1 LACPTWR
8 AHAAERVL
16 DRLEGKPTQKTENTT
31 RVTLETLIRRAIALP
46 APPPDPP
53 TIEATPEGNAG

>member
-53 TIEATPEGNAG
+53 TIEATPEDNAG